1 MGVVRSTLVRLMVT
15 GMASMSAVLAVPS
28 TAQADLSD
36 EQELAERYAPGLR
49 LAHEYVDGG
58 PDEPFLP
65 SDVDGVLGNPSV
77 ALRGPW
83 ESDEIIKIAP
93 TAEDLSRGL
102 LPSTTWTSL
111 ATRSSPDVTTRSG
124 HAR

>member
-36 EQELAERYAPGLR
+36 EQELAERYAPVLR
-49 LAHEYVDGG
+49 LAHQYEDCG
-58 PDEPFLP
+58 PGEPFLP
-65 SDVDGVLGNPSV
+65 TDVDGVLGNPSV